1 MNAAPAKVPLPMETS
16 DAATARKAR
25 RHLIPLLFLLYV
37 VAYLDR
43 VNVGF
48 ASLTMNRE
56 LALTSEQF
64 GMLSGI
70 FFWGYFLFEIP
81 SNLILHKIGAR
92 TWIARI
98 LITWGIVAVFTG
110 FVQNATQLYVARFIL
125 GAAEAGFYPGIVYY
139 LSYWFRQREQAQAI
153 GLFLTALPAA
163 SILGGPISGW
173 ILDHVNAYGLSS
185 WRWLLILEALPAIAC
200 GVLTYRALPDRP
212 ADATFLTKEENVRLT
227 DMLMAEANAK
237 PGAQTLTLKTLTH
250 PRVMHL
256 AATHFLF
263 LMGLYI
269 TGFWMPQSIK
279 SVGTELSNTAVGVLI
294 LVPNLAGLISMVL
307 VSRSSDRWGER
318 HFHAA
323 ISLLCA
329 ATALVFVGA
338 SSSVTACVALWC
350 IAAAGID
357 SYLGPFWALPGEFL
371 TGRSAACGYAFINSV
386 GSLGSY
392 FGLSAI
398 GSIATKTG
406 SFSGGFRVISAALVG
421 AGNTH
426 TGTEAAPAPA
436 AGTRRQA
443 ASRGLTT
450 LAPKRRSRRAQ

>member
-1 MNAAPAKVPLPMETS
+1 MSAAPAKVPLPMETS

-25 RHLIPLLFLLYV
+25 RHLVPLLFLLYV

-163 SILGGPISGW
+163 SILGGPASGW

-200 GVLTYRALPDRP
+200 GVLTYRVLPDRP
-212 ADATFLTKEENVRLT
+212 ADATFLTDEEKVRLT
-227 DMLMAEANAK
+227 DMLKAEAEAK
-237 PGAQTLTLKTLTH
+237 PGAQTLTALKTLAH
-250 PRVMHL
+250 PRVLHL

-307 VSRSSDRWGER
+307 VSRSSDRCGER

-338 SSSVTACVALWC
+338 TSSVTACVALWC
-350 IAAAGID
+350 VAAAGID

-371 TGRSAACGYAFINSV
+371 TGRSAACGFAFINSF

-421 AGNTH
+421 AAILILALKLHPRPLPGS
-426 TGTEAAPAPA
+426 GGKRP
-436 AGTRRQA
+436 
-443 ASRGLTT
+443 T
-450 LAPKRRSRRAQ
+450 LA